1 MTVSR
6 SSDGAAPACS
16 VVVCTRDRPE
26 LLRETLVSLVKHLR
40 TSDELIVV
48 DSASRPG
55 SVDEVA
61 DTVRNLGRV
70 YPRVVR
76 QDVPGASRARNAGLA
91 AARAPLV
98 AFTDDDCLVTQD
110 WTTRIEGAFGDPAV
124 GFVTGRV
131 LGDSDV
137 QLPLS
142 LMVDTE
148 VRRFEGPSDP
158 ADYGMGNNVAFRRS
172 ALLEVGG
179 FDEAMGPGTPI
190 HAAEDQDLMWR
201 VASAGWAGV
210 YDPAAIVIHRQW
222 RGRGGSLAQSFRY
235 GIGAGAV
242 AIKAIRIRRREGWEI
257 LLARLWR
264 DGVVRAIR
272 DLQAGYEWGA
282 VAGLVSVPGVAV
294 GVLRG
299 ARLSLDG
306 EHYGYQHRHQR
317 RRRLFSTT
325 GTTT

>member
-1 MTVSR
+1 
-6 SSDGAAPACS
+6 
-16 VVVCTRDRPE
+16 
-26 LLRETLVSLVKHLR
+26 
-40 TSDELIVV
+40 
-48 DSASRPG
+48 
-55 SVDEVA
+55 
-61 DTVRNLGRV
+61 
-70 YPRVVR
+70 
-76 QDVPGASRARNAGLA
+76 
-91 AARAPLV
+91 V
-98 AFTDDDCLVTQD
+98 AFTDDDCLVTRD
-110 WTTRIEGAFGDPAV
+110 WTARIEGAFRDPAV

-148 VRRFEGPSDP
+148 VRRFAGPNDP

-210 YDPAAIVIHRQW
+210 YDPAAIVVHRQW

-264 DGVVRAIR
+264 DGVVRALR

-306 EHYGYQHRHQR
+306 EHYGHQHRHQR

>member
-1 MTVSR
+1 M
-6 SSDGAAPACS
+6 
-16 VVVCTRDRPE
+16 
-26 LLRETLVSLVKHLR
+26 LRETLVSLVENLR
-40 TSDELIVV
+40 TSDEVIVV

-55 SVDEVA
+55 SVKAVVDSLSA
-61 DTVRNLGRV
+61 RGRASL
-70 YPRVVR
+70 RVVR

-98 AFTDDDCLVTQD
+98 AFTDDDCLVTED
-110 WTTRIEGAFGDPAV
+110 WTARIEQAFRDPRV

-131 LGDSDV
+131 LGDLDV

-142 LMVDTE
+142 LMVDTK
-148 VRRFEGPSDP
+148 VRRFEGPGDP
-158 ADYGMGNNVAFRRS
+158 ATYGMGNNVAFRRS
-172 ALLEVGG
+172 ALVGVGG
-179 FDEAMGPGTPI
+179 YDEAMGPGTPI

-210 YDPAAIVIHRQW
+210 YDPAAVVVHRQW
-222 RGRGGSLAQSFRY
+222 RGRRGSLAQSFRY

-242 AIKAIRIRRREGWEI
+242 AVKAIRIRRREGWEI

-264 DGVVRAIR
+264 DGVVQALR

-294 GVLRG
+294 GMLRG

-306 EHYGYQHRHQR
+306 EHFGAQYRYLRKR
-317 RRRLFSTT
+317 RVFSAT
-325 GTTT
+325 GTAT